1 MNLHNP
7 LLEKNLSLSTIRI
20 FSRKDL
26 PLYLIVF
33 FSAIALKTVTELV
46 AYPYPIGYDVINYY
60 IPMLSNFENEWN
72 TILRDYPFYTY
83 LLHLIQNIT
92 GLSVQ
97 TTVSTVAALIFGLFA
112 VSILSLGKAIIRKNN
127 SYYAAVISLFVIL
140 QIPVLRTTW
149 DLHRDMFSLTMMFFA
164 ISILI
169 RIRNNYP
176 TKFPS
181 FALVSCLSFTV
192 LSVISDRMVGA
203 WFIVVYCICTIR
215 YRERIV
221 AIGFVVSL
229 VSFVTLLAI
238 TGGVGYSIVS
248 SSFRSIS
255 DEAVDAQISGE
266 PEQLNESYNQ
276 TNLFSYF
283 IALCILLIPLAIV
296 GYLQLKDQLLKI
308 CLIVALVGS
317 MTWLVFPHADVLVAD
332 RWILL
337 FGISLSVFAGYG
349 FVRTIQILSKWQRST
364 NLCILTTAMIFL
376 IFAQIG
382 ISYAMLPYNAQASII
397 SLFETNIQDFV
408 PKSMQ
413 FNSVRID
420 QSPMLQDIINWLNE
434 NTSTRSKIIGSSDWR
449 GWFVSGLAGNRG
461 FISYEELEKQVRN
474 TNYWSNDQEYLIDTN
489 VIDDPIFHR
498 TNSGFEGVKAY
509 SNSLFTIYR
518 IFEIPKNASFV
529 D

>member
-33 FSAIALKTVTELV
+33 FSAITLKTVTELV

-181 FALVSCLSFTV
+181 SALVSCLSF
-192 LSVISDRMVGA
+192 
-203 WFIVVYCICTIR
+203 YCTFC
-215 YRERIV
+215 
-221 AIGFVVSL
+221 
-229 VSFVTLLAI
+229 
-238 TGGVGYSIVS
+238 
-248 SSFRSIS
+248 
-255 DEAVDAQISGE
+255 
-266 PEQLNESYNQ
+266 
-276 TNLFSYF
+276 
-283 IALCILLIPLAIV
+283 
-296 GYLQLKDQLLKI
+296 YL
-308 CLIVALVGS
+308 
-317 MTWLVFPHADVLVAD
+317 
-332 RWILL
+332 
-337 FGISLSVFAGYG
+337 
-349 FVRTIQILSKWQRST
+349 
-364 NLCILTTAMIFL
+364 
-376 IFAQIG
+376 
-382 ISYAMLPYNAQASII
+382 
-397 SLFETNIQDFV
+397 
-408 PKSMQ
+408 
-413 FNSVRID
+413 
-420 QSPMLQDIINWLNE
+420 
-434 NTSTRSKIIGSSDWR
+434 
-449 GWFVSGLAGNRG
+449 
-461 FISYEELEKQVRN
+461 
-474 TNYWSNDQEYLIDTN
+474 
-489 VIDDPIFHR
+489 
-498 TNSGFEGVKAY
+498 
-509 SNSLFTIYR
+509 
-518 IFEIPKNASFV
+518 
-529 D
+529 